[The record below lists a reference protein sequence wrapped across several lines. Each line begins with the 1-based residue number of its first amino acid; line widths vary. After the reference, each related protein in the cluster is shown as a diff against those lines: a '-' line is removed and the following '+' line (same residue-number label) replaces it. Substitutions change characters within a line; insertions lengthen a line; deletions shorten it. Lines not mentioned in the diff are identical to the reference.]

1 MKVKN
6 NTNKPIGIGVLNLL
20 PGQTETLPAPYEN
33 HPVVKM
39 LATKKYDKEHTFITL
54 INEKAVAQTAAP
66 AQGADNGNSEDNNN
80 GSEDN
85 KTYSLSALKRLGK
98 AKLEEMAKEAG
109 IVVEDPTNEKLAEA
123 LFAAQG
129 ADNGSDE

>member
-39 LATKKYDKEHTFITL
+39 LATKKYDEEHTFITL
-54 INEKAVAQTAAP
+54 IADKKATKVEETTEEVKTTKSKRTTK
-66 AQGADNGNSEDNNN
+66 GAET
-80 GSEDN
+80 GSE
-85 KTYSLSALKRLGK
+85 
-98 AKLEEMAKEAG
+98 E
-109 IVVEDPTNEKLAEA
+109 
-123 LFAAQG
+123 
-129 ADNGSDE
+129 

>member
-20 PGQTETLPAPYEN
+20 PGKTETLPAPYKQ
-33 HPVVKM
+33 HPIVRM
-39 LATKKYDKEHTFITL
+39 LATKKYDEEHTFITL
-54 INEKAVAQTAAP
+54 TEEESDK
-66 AQGADNGNSEDNNN
+66 EDATPTSN
-80 GSEDN
+80 GSVDSTSN
-85 KTYSLSALKRLGK
+85 TGTLSVSALKRLGK

-109 IVVEDPTNEKLAEA
+109 IEVENPTVDKLAEA
-123 LFAAQG
+123 IYAAQEQKPEQG

>member
-20 PGQTETLPAPYEN
+20 PGKTETLPAPYKN

-39 LATKKYDKEHTFITL
+39 LASKKYDEDHTFVTL
-54 INEKAVAQTAAP
+54 IAEESDEEDATPTSDSAV
-66 AQGADNGNSEDNNN
+66 DSESDK
-80 GSEDN
+80 G
-85 KTYSLSALKRLGK
+85 TLSLSALKRLGK

-109 IVVEDPTNEKLAEA
+109 IVIENPTIDKLAEA

-129 ADNGSDE
+129 ADTGSEE

>member
-39 LATKKYDKEHTFITL
+39 LATKKYDEEHTFISL
-54 INEKAVAQTAAP
+54 IKEKSDKKATSVDDGKANTD
-66 AQGADNGNSEDNNN
+66 DNAG
-80 GSEDN
+80 GSE
-85 KTYSLSALKRLGK
+85 KLSLSALKRLGK

-109 IVVEDPTNEKLAEA
+109 IEIEDPTVDKLADA

-129 ADNGSDE
+129 ADNGSEE